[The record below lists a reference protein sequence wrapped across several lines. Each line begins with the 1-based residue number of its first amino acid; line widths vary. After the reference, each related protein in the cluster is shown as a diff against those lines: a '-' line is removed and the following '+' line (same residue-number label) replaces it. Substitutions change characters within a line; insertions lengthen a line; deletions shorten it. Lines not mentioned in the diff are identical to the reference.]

1 MTSQPPGASSF
12 PGRSPA
18 VPVLRPVA
26 GVDWKRLP
34 LTPAEGNV
42 FTRVDGASTEPQIV
56 QATGLQPDTVRRA
69 LERLLELRA
78 IEWFDPARAAQQ
90 EETAAAGRHAFGGV
104 GGMAG
109 LGQGTGPSPAL
120 TPGLYDPRDLEEP
133 VDLDVERRRV
143 ILEAFH
149 RLDRLD
155 YYDLLGVHRLV
166 DRKQIKSAYYALAP
180 DFHPDKY
187 FQRNLGSYR
196 ARIEAIFARL
206 TLAHDVLSSK
216 QKRAEYDE
224 YLDMIERNRALVA
237 SVQQTAQHADAA
249 VAQARAAAEQ
259 AARAA
264 VAGSVPPTAGGS
276 VAPGAAPPDPAAA
289 QALADRKRALAMKLM
304 GGQRPVAS
312 TAPPAPP
319 ADARAAAEALR
330 NRFEH
335 ARNDATRR
343 QVAHYIAIG
352 RDALSRGDQA
362 AAANA
367 YRIAATLA
375 PDDPNLQ
382 RDATEVIQQV
392 NRALADSFLKQGE
405 YEMGQERYAEAA
417 ISFGK
422 AANGRPD
429 DPRGFDRAAH
439 ATFRAGSNP
448 RRAVE
453 YARRAVELNP
463 GHWPYRATLA
473 YAFVAAGLSASVE
486 AELARILETAGG
498 DDAAKNA
505 VAQIRDYMKQARTAG
520 TSAS

>member
-1 MTSQPPGASSF
+1 M
-12 PGRSPA
+12 
-18 VPVLRPVA
+18 
-26 GVDWKRLP
+26 
-34 LTPAEGNV
+34 
-42 FTRVDGASTEPQIV
+42 FTRVDGTATEPQIV
-56 QATGLQPDTVRRA
+56 QVTGLHPDTVRRA

-78 IEWFDPARAAQQ
+78 IEWFDAARAAQQ
-90 EETAAAGRHAFGGV
+90 EETAAAGRHAFGGL
-104 GGMAG
+104 GGLASAATVPM
-109 LGQGTGPSPAL
+109 S
-120 TPGLYDPRDLEEP
+120 PGLYDPRDLDEP
-133 VDLDVERRRV
+133 VDLDPDRRRL

-149 RLDRLD
+149 RLDKLD
-155 YYDLLGVHRLV
+155 YYELLGVHRLV
-166 DRKQIKSAYYALAP
+166 DRKQVKSAYYALAP

-187 FQRNLGSYR
+187 FKRNLGSYR

-216 QKRAEYDE
+216 QKRGEYDE

-237 SVQQTAQHADAA
+237 SVQAPQTDDA

-264 VAGSVPPTAGGS
+264 VAGSPSVPP
-276 VAPGAAPPDPAAA
+276 PGADAASA
-289 QALADRKRALAMKLM
+289 QALADRKRALAMKLL
-304 GGQRPVAS
+304 GGQRPMPS
-312 TAPPAPP
+312 TPPPAQQQT
-319 ADARAAAEALR
+319 DARAAAEALR

-335 ARNDATRR
+335 ARGEATRR

-382 RDATEVIQQV
+382 REAAEVIQQV

-405 YEMGQERYAEAA
+405 YELGQERFAEAA

-453 YARRAVELNP
+453 YARRAVELAP
-463 GHWPYRATLA
+463 HQWQYRITLA
-473 YAFVAAGLSASVE
+473 YAFVASGLPASAE
-486 AELARILETAGG
+486 AELTRILETAGG
-498 DDAAKNA
+498 DDGAKA
-505 VAQIRDYMKQARTAG
+505 QVAHVREYMKQARST
-520 TSAS
+520 